1 MYKPCILLKI
11 SDLFIGDRLI
21 FFKCVIRL
29 GFEPKTHSLE
39 GCCSIQLSYRTINL
53 RRQIY
58 GTFLDL
64 PNIFPEILLFEVILQ
79 IAIHLIIDV
88 IAGVTA

>member
-1 MYKPCILLKI
+1 MHIIKNKRPLHWRPLV
-11 SDLFIGDRLI
+11 

-58 GTFLDL
+58 
-64 PNIFPEILLFEVILQ
+64 
-79 IAIHLIIDV
+79 
-88 IAGVTA
+88 